1 MPPLRR
7 SGRGHRSPPY
17 GKNCPRS
24 RARRDRIRDEAGDLD
39 SNGGTT
45 LPDDVLSAVFARF
58 SHKADVVRCAST
70 CRAWGRVVTKEAAI
84 LSHGLPPLPRLA
96 LGFFH
101 TKQLHRAPASTRPCF
116 VPMPYGTRLFGFS
129 KPLFSALPEAVHGFF
144 EHARP
149 VASRT
154 GRLILEL
161 RSEMHADDLNL
172 CVCNPMTGDTAALL
186 PRLSGVDHP
195 GFYACTLLCGD
206 DLDPPRLSRSFFVVL
221 IVYNRPTYT
230 ALRSYSSDNGCWS
243 REVKRPG
250 PRIKDAKLQKFG
262 QGLVLRGV
270 AYWPLMR
277 TVFAVRLD
285 TPEPIEV
292 SMPLG
297 DLSDQPQKYRLL
309 GATPD
314 GKLTFIRA

>member
-1 MPPLRR
+1 
-7 SGRGHRSPPY
+7 
-17 GKNCPRS
+17 
-24 RARRDRIRDEAGDLD
+24 
-39 SNGGTT
+39 
-45 LPDDVLSAVFARF
+45 
-58 SHKADVVRCAST
+58 
-70 CRAWGRVVTKEAAI
+70 
-84 LSHGLPPLPRLA
+84 
-96 LGFFH
+96 
-101 TKQLHRAPASTRPCF
+101 
-116 VPMPYGTRLFGFS
+116 
-129 KPLFSALPEAVHGFF
+129 
-144 EHARP
+144 
-149 VASRT
+149 
-154 GRLILEL
+154 
-161 RSEMHADDLNL
+161 MHADDLNL

-285 TPEPIEV
+285 
-292 SMPLG
+292 S
-297 DLSDQPQKYRLL
+297 
-309 GATPD
+309 
-314 GKLTFIRA
+314 